1 MEFLNNTIKYNLP
14 YGYTGSQ
21 YEYAK
26 PDFLE
31 GKSDIEPYAE
41 AQAFWNE
48 CIKSERQRV
57 MNGVELKKIQ
67 ERNVNVNQPRIDQMK
82 ADGPLNTGGFIMEES
97 LPMAFESKIELYDQT
112 YGRRRMRGGQIPTP
126 DAGMITWIPE
136 NWRQDLIQLRL
147 QSLEEQDQVAE
158 LNDPSI
164 EEGASELDMIQEG
177 QTKISNLLRLINAQL
192 IGGLI
197 DKSILT
203 NLSEIMNILSQ
214 YAYGFSMSYLQNLIT
229 QLNEEPGLMNADVLE
244 GYRLKGRD
252 EQTPE
257 GQAGLIRAISEYA
270 SDIEDVLQILVS
282 DQYQNLNIEERKMA
296 LSAVVSEFR
305 KKTASIFSSE
315 PVEMEELRPQSK
327 ADAIR
332 DIVSYIRQQIEDD
345 NSRPLEISIMFGM
358 RRPGR
363 EQINIEEEDLEGDF
377 DQEKQLSLLKK
388 VRNYLSRVNEDR
400 VFELWNELQRYAQGV
415 PGEEEEQEFEE
426 GMEQVEAPIESGE
439 AVIPESI
446 EPLQPLE
453 LPGES
458 ESKGEEDPFVPSSG
472 EQLDIEAQMRR
483 AREIAEQRGEPS
495 SDPAPSVR
503 PPSPISPPPPRMRR
517 RIIPRPASAVETSL
531 AEELGERL
539 FEESQRQE

>member
-26 PDFLE
+26 PDLLE

-67 ERNVNVNQPRIDQMK
+67 ERNVNVNQARIDQMK
-82 ADGPLNTGGFIMEES
+82 ADGPLNLGGFILEGS

-112 YGRRRMRGGQIPTP
+112 YGRRRMRGGQIPMP
-126 DAGMITWIPE
+126 DAGIITWIPE

-214 YAYGFSMSYLQNLIT
+214 YAYGFSVSYLQNLIT

-257 GQAGLIRAISEYA
+257 GQSGLIRTISEYA

-315 PVEMEELRPQSK
+315 PVEMEELRPQTK
-327 ADAIR
+327 AEAIR

-345 NSRPLEISIMFGM
+345 NSIPLEISIMFGR

-388 VRNYLSRVNEDR
+388 VRNYLSRVNENR

-453 LPGES
+453 LPRGEE
-458 ESKGEEDPFVPSSG
+458 ESKEEEDPFVPSSG

-495 SDPAPSVR
+495 SAPAPSAR
-503 PPSPISPPPPRMRR
+503 PPSPISPPPRMRR